1 MKFITWIVLIITAI
15 LFMGLPVYSQGN
27 SLTVIGPWS
36 GDEMDAFL
44 PVLKA
49 FEEETSIKVEFLTY
63 RAEDLSTLLPAQFTA
78 ESTLGDLIFMQSWF
92 IQDQAKKGHIMDIS
106 AIITEDEFIPGSLD
120 GLKVDGKLYGAAYTG
135 KVKPGFWF
143 RKSFFE
149 KNQLTVPNNW
159 EDFQALLEKMEGIEG
174 ISAPIAS
181 GNGVGWPLSDI
192 TEHFI
197 VAFGGTELFHNLI
210 NHSIH
215 WNDSKVKEIFENRLA
230 VLLKENYFGEPSE
243 WTMVL
248 EKWWNGDYGL
258 FFMGSWITGMV
269 DDPSDLGVFSL
280 PGTQGLV
287 FAPDYLFIPAYT
299 QNPEN
304 AKKLLAFLVT
314 QGQELQVQQG
324 GHLATYL
331 NVPIEAYPEVDRN
344 VAQILEGKMA
354 LPDLDDTIGGE
365 FQSKFWDQLKLLWV
379 RPEQVDDV
387 LDTLESVFE
396 Q

>member
-1 MKFITWIVLIITAI
+1 MKFITWIVVIFSAI
-15 LFMGLPVYSQGN
+15 FFIGLPVCSQDS

-49 FEEETSIKVEFLTY
+49 FEEETGIKVEFLTY

-106 AIITEDEFIPGSLD
+106 AVITEDDFIQGSLD

-159 EDFQALLEKMEGIEG
+159 EDFQALLEKMKGIED

-215 WNDSKVKEIFENRLA
+215 WNDAKVKEIFENRLA

-331 NVPIEAYPEVDRN
+331 NVPIEFYPEVDRN

-379 RPEQVDDV
+379 KPEQVDDV

>member
-1 MKFITWIVLIITAI
+1 MKFITWIVVIFTAI
-15 LFMGLPVYSQGN
+15 LFMGFPVYSQGN
-27 SLTVIGPWS
+27 PLTVIGPWS
-36 GDEMDAFL
+36 GDEMDAYL

-49 FEEETSIKVEFLTY
+49 FEEETGIKVEFLTY
-63 RAEDLSTLLPAQFTA
+63 RAEDLVTLLPAQFTA

-92 IQDQAKKGHIMDIS
+92 IQDQAKKGHVMEIS
-106 AIITEDEFIPGSLD
+106 AVIAEDDFIPGSLD
-120 GLKVDGKLYGAAYTG
+120 GLKVDGKLYGVAYTG

-149 KNQLTVPNNW
+149 KNQLTIPNNW
-159 EDFQALLEKMEGIEG
+159 EDFQALLEKMKGIEG

-197 VAFGGTELFHNLI
+197 VAFGGTELFQNLL

-215 WNDSKVKEIFENRLA
+215 WNDPKVKEIFTDKLA
-230 VLLKENYFGEPSE
+230 ALLKENYFGEPSE

-287 FAPDYLFIPAYT
+287 FAPDYLFIPTYT
-299 QNPEN
+299 QDSEN
-304 AKKLLAFLVT
+304 AKKLLSFLAI

-344 VAQILEGKMA
+344 VAQLLEGKMA

-379 RPEQVDDV
+379 KPDQVDDV
-387 LDTLESVFE
+387 LDTLEAVFE
-396 Q
+396 

>member
-1 MKFITWIVLIITAI
+1 MKFITWIVVIFTAI
-15 LFMGLPVYSQGN
+15 LFMGFPVYSQGN
-27 SLTVIGPWS
+27 PLTVIGPWS

-49 FEEETSIKVEFLTY
+49 FEEETGIKVEFLTY
-63 RAEDLSTLLPAQFTA
+63 RAEDLVTLLPAQFTA

-92 IQDQAKKGHIMDIS
+92 IQDQAKKGHVMEIS
-106 AIITEDEFIPGSLD
+106 AVIAEDDFIPGSLD
-120 GLKVDGKLYGAAYTG
+120 GLKVDGKLYGVAYTG

-149 KNQLTVPNNW
+149 KNQLTIPNNW
-159 EDFQALLEKMEGIEG
+159 EDFQALLEKMKGIEG

-197 VAFGGTELFHNLI
+197 VAFGGIELFQNLL

-215 WNDSKVKEIFENRLA
+215 WNDPKVKEIFTDKLA
-230 VLLKENYFGEPSE
+230 TLLKENYFGEPSE

-287 FAPDYLFIPAYT
+287 FAPDYLFIPTYT
-299 QNPEN
+299 QDSEN
-304 AKKLLAFLVT
+304 AKKLLSFLAI

-344 VAQILEGKMA
+344 VAQLLEGKMA

-379 RPEQVDDV
+379 KPDQVDDV
-387 LDTLESVFE
+387 LDTLEAVFE
-396 Q
+396 

>member
-1 MKFITWIVLIITAI
+1 MKFITWIVVIFTAI
-15 LFMGLPVYSQGN
+15 LFMGFPVYSQGN
-27 SLTVIGPWS
+27 PLTVIGPWS

-49 FEEETSIKVEFLTY
+49 FEEETGIKVEFLTY
-63 RAEDLSTLLPAQFTA
+63 RAEDLVTLLPAQFTA

-106 AIITEDEFIPGSLD
+106 AIITEDDFIPGSLD

-159 EDFQALLEKMEGIEG
+159 EYFQALLEKMKGVEG

-181 GNGVGWPLSDI
+181 GNGVGWPLSDV

-197 VAFGGTELFHNLI
+197 VAFGGTELFQNLI
-210 NHSIH
+210 NHSTH
-215 WNDSKVKEIFENRLA
+215 WNDPKVKEVFTNKLA

-258 FFMGSWITGMV
+258 FFMGSWIIGMV

-344 VAQILEGKMA
+344 VAQVLEGKMA

>member
-1 MKFITWIVLIITAI
+1 
-15 LFMGLPVYSQGN
+15 
-27 SLTVIGPWS
+27 
-36 GDEMDAFL
+36 
-44 PVLKA
+44 
-49 FEEETSIKVEFLTY
+49 
-63 RAEDLSTLLPAQFTA
+63 
-78 ESTLGDLIFMQSWF
+78 
-92 IQDQAKKGHIMDIS
+92 
-106 AIITEDEFIPGSLD
+106 
-120 GLKVDGKLYGAAYTG
+120 
-135 KVKPGFWF
+135 
-143 RKSFFE
+143 
-149 KNQLTVPNNW
+149 
-159 EDFQALLEKMEGIEG
+159 
-174 ISAPIAS
+174 
-181 GNGVGWPLSDI
+181 
-192 TEHFI
+192 
-197 VAFGGTELFHNLI
+197 
-210 NHSIH
+210 
-215 WNDSKVKEIFENRLA
+215 
-230 VLLKENYFGEPSE
+230 
-243 WTMVL
+243 MVL

-258 FFMGSWITGMV
+258 FFMGSWIIGMV

-344 VAQILEGKMA
+344 VAQVLEGKMA

>member
-159 EDFQALLEKMEGIEG
+159 EDFQALLEKMKGIEG

>member
-49 FEEETSIKVEFLTY
+49 FEEETGIKVEFLTY

-258 FFMGSWITGMV
+258 FFMGSWIIGMV

>member
-1 MKFITWIVLIITAI
+1 MKFITWIVVIFSAI
-15 LFMGLPVYSQGN
+15 LFIGLPVYSQDS

-36 GDEMDAFL
+36 GGEMDAFL

-49 FEEETSIKVEFLTY
+49 FEEETGIKVEFLTY

-106 AIITEDEFIPGSLD
+106 AVITEDDFIPGSLD

-159 EDFQALLEKMEGIEG
+159 EDFQALLEKMKGIEG

-215 WNDSKVKEIFENRLA
+215 WNDAKVKEIFENRLA

-269 DDPSDLGVFSL
+269 DDPSDLSVFSL

-331 NVPIEAYPEVDRN
+331 NVPIEFYPEVDRN

-379 RPEQVDDV
+379 KPEQVDDV

>member
-159 EDFQALLEKMEGIEG
+159 EDFQALLEKMKGIEG

-258 FFMGSWITGMV
+258 FFMGSWIIGMV

>member
-1 MKFITWIVLIITAI
+1 MKFITWIVVIFTAI
-15 LFMGLPVYSQGN
+15 LFMGFPVYSQGN
-27 SLTVIGPWS
+27 PLTVIGPWS

-49 FEEETSIKVEFLTY
+49 FEEETGIKVEFLTY
-63 RAEDLSTLLPAQFTA
+63 RAEDLVTLLPAQFTA

-106 AIITEDEFIPGSLD
+106 AVITEDDFIQGSLD
-120 GLKVDGKLYGAAYTG
+120 GLKVDGKLYGAAYTS

-159 EDFQALLEKMEGIEG
+159 EDFQALLEKMKGIED

-197 VAFGGTELFHNLI
+197 VAFGGTELFQNLL

-215 WNDSKVKEIFENRLA
+215 WNDPKVKEIFTDKLA
-230 VLLKENYFGEPSE
+230 ALLKENYFGEPSE

-287 FAPDYLFIPAYT
+287 FAPDYLFIPTYT
-299 QNPEN
+299 QDSEN
-304 AKKLLAFLVT
+304 AKKLLSFLAI

-344 VAQILEGKMA
+344 VAQLLEGKMA

-379 RPEQVDDV
+379 KPDQVDDV
-387 LDTLESVFE
+387 LDTLEAVFE
-396 Q
+396 

>member
-159 EDFQALLEKMEGIEG
+159 EDFQALLEKMKGIEG

-197 VAFGGTELFHNLI
+197 IAFGGTELFHNLI

>member
-1 MKFITWIVLIITAI
+1 MKFLTRIVLIFTVI
-15 LFMGLPVYSQGN
+15 LFVGAPVYSQNN
-27 SLTVIGPWS
+27 SLTVIGPWA
-36 GDEMDAFL
+36 GDEMEAFL

-49 FEEETSIKVEFLTY
+49 FEEETGLKVEFLTY

-78 ESTLGDLIFMQSWF
+78 ESTIGDLIFMQSWF

-106 AIITEDEFIPGSLD
+106 TVITEDDFIPGSLD
-120 GLKVDGKLYGAAYTG
+120 AVKVDGKVFGAAYTG
-135 KVKPGFWF
+135 KVKPGFWY

-149 KNQLTVPNNW
+149 KNQLTVPNSW
-159 EDFQALLEKMEGIEG
+159 EDFKALLEKMKNIEG

-181 GNGVGWPLSDI
+181 GNGVGWPLSDV

-197 VAFGGTELFHNLI
+197 ITFGGTDLFQNLL
-210 NHSIH
+210 NHTIH
-215 WNDSKVKEIFENRLA
+215 WNDPKVKDIFTTKLA
-230 VLLKENYFGEPSE
+230 TLLKENYFGEPSE

-258 FFMGSWITGMV
+258 YFMGSWITGMV
-269 DDPSDLGVFSL
+269 EDPTDLGVFSL
-280 PGTQGLV
+280 PEIQGLV
-287 FAPDYLFIPAYT
+287 FAADYLFIPAYT
-299 QNPEN
+299 QNPDN
-304 AKKLLAFLVT
+304 AKKLLSFLVT
-314 QGQELQVQQG
+314 KGQELQVQQG

-331 NVPIEAYPEVDRN
+331 KVPIEAYPEVDRN
-344 VAQILEGKMA
+344 VAKLLEGKMA

-379 RPEQVDDV
+379 KPEQVDDV

-396 Q
+396 